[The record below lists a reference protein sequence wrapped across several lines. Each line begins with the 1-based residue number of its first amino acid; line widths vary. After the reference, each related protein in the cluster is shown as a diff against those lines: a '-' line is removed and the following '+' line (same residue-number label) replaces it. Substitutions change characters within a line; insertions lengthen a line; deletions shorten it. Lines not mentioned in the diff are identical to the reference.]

1 MRPSRIL
8 ARIRSGKPALL
19 ASQCF
24 PQPVFSE
31 HAAACDY
38 DGIWLDNEHQFW
50 NPSDLRTTLHI
61 IQLLGLDAVIRP
73 PTREKAAL
81 YQLLDQGAT
90 GVLIPHVNSA
100 DEARA
105 CVAALKFPPLGERGL
120 DGCGLDTRH
129 ATAIP
134 ANYTAISNRERF
146 LAVMIES
153 PEAVRAADTIAAVE
167 GVDLLF
173 FGPADLCLRLGKALD
188 PGDPDFRQA
197 ERIVHEA
204 CRRHGKAWGR
214 PCISHVDLEH
224 ALDAGAGLV
233 VHGSDFRALSGHLRD
248 CGADFARLRPDRP
261 KP

>member
-8 ARIRSGKPALL
+8 ARIRAGEPALL

-24 PQPVFSE
+24 PQPVLAE
-31 HAAACDY
+31 HASVRGY
-38 DGIWLDNEHQFW
+38 DGIWLDQEHQFW
-50 NPSDLRTTLHI
+50 NPGDLRATLHI
-61 IQLLGLDAVIRP
+61 IQLLGLDAIIRP

-90 GVLIPHVNSA
+90 GVLLPHINTP

-105 CVAALKFPPLGERGL
+105 AVQALKFPPLGERGL

-134 ANYTAISNRERF
+134 ADYPATANRERF

-153 PEAVRAADTIAAVE
+153 PAAVRQADAIAAVA
-167 GVDLLF
+167 GVDILF
-173 FGPADLCLRLGKALD
+173 FGPADLFLRLGRPFNPEDAE
-188 PGDPDFRQA
+188 FREA
-197 ERIVHEA
+197 ERIVDAA

-214 PCISHVDLEH
+214 PCISADDL
-224 ALDAGAGLV
+224 ARTLAAGARLV
-233 VHGSDFRALSGHLRD
+233 VHGSDFRALTSHLRD
-248 CGADFARLRPDRP
+248 CGADFARLRPRGGT
-261 KP
+261 